1 MDSLLDG
8 FVDDAIADFF
18 DGAEGDFAVPRR
30 RPRPPRVRPG
40 LRGRRAPQTIS
51 ATCLRARRRA
61 LRVCRNQQTPACLR
75 ARRAAQLCVNRQTGA
90 MAHARLGRAL
100 AKSGFHQQR
109 REVGIRGR
117 RRLDLIAQR
126 PNQRGFIYESKHI
139 NLGRYLTPQGQL
151 DVPRLRSL
159 LRRHIAQVQRYQA
172 DRALVRLNRI
182 RQQRGVPP
190 VRVRLVY
197 QVPAGTRRE
206 QAAAFQRLM
215 LTMLSPL
222 GLAGTVIMPGTRA
235 ANAFDADSFYA
246 Y

>member
-1 MDSLLDG
+1 LDG

-18 DGAEGDFAVPRR
+18 DGAEGNFAAPRR
-30 RPRPPRVRPG
+30 RPRPPPG
-40 LRGRRAPQTIS
+40 
-51 ATCLRARRRA
+51 
-61 LRVCRNQQTPACLR
+61 LR
-75 ARRAAQLCVNRQTGA
+75 ARRAAQLRRNQRAGR
-90 MAHARLGRAL
+90 MAQDRLGRAL
-100 AKSGFHQQR
+100 GRGGFRQQR
-109 REVGIRGR
+109 QEVRLRSGR
-117 RRLDLIAQR
+117 RRLDLVAQR
-126 PNQRGFIYESKHI
+126 PNQRGFIYESKHL

-197 QVPAGTRRE
+197 QVPAGTSRE